1 MTNLS
6 LGACVGTMKAIAKG
20 AVTHEIDALGITEG
34 DYKLV
39 TSPSQWVATDRTRV
53 RGVLDALA
61 YGTCDL
67 MGVPRF
73 PLPAEYIAAVLTV
86 FVSPMNVMV
95 ACRWMERHEVAT
107 TMAIGS
113 GTEPEMAEAPQIFA
127 LCQMMYDDVHTQQ
140 ARAQFA
146 HATGRAIAWTE
157 SNGEVGQAD

>member
-61 YGTCDL
+61 YETKTVSTAAMYSAGNGNLGTPIRSH
-67 MGVPRF
+67 VP
-73 PLPAEYIAAVLTV
+73 
-86 FVSPMNVMV
+86 
-95 ACRWMERHEVAT
+95 
-107 TMAIGS
+107 
-113 GTEPEMAEAPQIFA
+113 
-127 LCQMMYDDVHTQQ
+127 
-140 ARAQFA
+140 
-146 HATGRAIAWTE
+146 
-157 SNGEVGQAD
+157 